1 MLVSAFRIENLLS
14 SRSIYS
20 GSVVVVSF
28 GVFRLVEVKFFFS
41 ERCVF
46 VCCGC
51 YK

>member
-1 MLVSAFRIENLLS
+1 MLVSAFCIENLLS
-14 SRSIYS
+14 SRSSYS